1 MRDDARTDANE
12 PMIIQAL
19 HKLGCQ
25 VYRIKLPCDLLVAG
39 GPLASRNLLVE
50 VKMPG
55 KKLTGEQEA
64 FFMRWPGEKV
74 IVHSVSEVVLAVCGE
89 ELMR

>member
-12 PMIIQAL
+12 PIIIQAL

-25 VYRIKLPCDLLVAG
+25 VYRIKLPCDLLVSG
-39 GPLASRNLLVE
+39 GPLGVLNLLVE

-55 KKLTGEQEA
+55 KRLTGEQEA
-64 FFMRWPGEKV
+64 FFLRWPGQKV
-74 IVHSVSEVVLAVCGE
+74 IVHSVSEAIEAVCGKD
-89 ELMR
+89 LLR